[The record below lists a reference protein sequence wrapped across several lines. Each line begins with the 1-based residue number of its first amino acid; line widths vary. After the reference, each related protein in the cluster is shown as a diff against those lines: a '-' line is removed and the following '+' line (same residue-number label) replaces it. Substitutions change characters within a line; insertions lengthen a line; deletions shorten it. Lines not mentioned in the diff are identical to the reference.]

1 MVMMQVMG
9 DVIINSEKKND
20 QDFWDEYGRAYFEY
34 ERMEKM
40 GRLKEFEESYEKL
53 EDKESFNA
61 QYLEV
66 LIDNLKSEV

>member
-1 MVMMQVMG
+1 MEVTEVNVH
-9 DVIINSEKKND
+9 VIKEIEKTTD
-20 QDFWDEYGRAYFEY
+20 EDFWSEYAGAYFEY

-40 GRLKEFEESYEKL
+40 ERLRGFEKAYEEI
-53 EDKESFNA
+53 EDKDSFNA

>member
-1 MVMMQVMG
+1 MMVMQIMVA
-9 DVIINSEKKND
+9 DKENSEKKDD

-34 ERMEKM
+34 ERMEKKE
-40 GRLKEFEESYEKL
+40 RLKEFEEAYEKI
-53 EDKESFNA
+53 EDKNSFNA

>member
-1 MVMMQVMG
+1 MV
-9 DVIINSEKKND
+9 DIILSSEKKDD

-40 GRLKEFEESYEKL
+40 ERLKEFEEAYEMIEEK
-53 EDKESFNA
+53 DSFNA

-66 LIDNLKSEV
+66 LIDNLKSEIKIFF

>member
-1 MVMMQVMG
+1 MVVMQVMV
-9 DVIINSEKKND
+9 DVRISSEKKND

-34 ERMEKM
+34 EKMEKIE
-40 GRLKEFEESYEKL
+40 RLKEFEEAYEKI
-53 EDKESFNA
+53 EDKDSFNA